1 LEKIISELRNRMDE
15 KRLSH
20 TLAVARE
27 CDALSDIFSLNKNE
41 KKQLHISA
49 LLHDITKQLKT
60 DAHTA
65 LCEKYGI
72 KYDKYMLAAPKVFHA
87 LTGAALAK
95 ELFPEYVDDTVYENI
110 LTHTT
115 GREDMSLQQ
124 KLLYLADYIEDTR
137 TFPDCVEL
145 RRYFYERL
153 GKDELQTVL
162 NDTYVANGKLMSDN
176 IMRFGFSTT
185 DEKCLTISPCTKIIG
200 YLHAITAFPPPKAQF
215 ISSMR

>member
-1 LEKIISELRNRMDE
+1 MEKIISELRNRMDE

-162 NDTYVANGKLMSDN
+162 NDTLILSFDMTIKDLINEGRPVNDN
-176 IMRFGFSTT
+176 TT
-185 DEKCLTISPCTKIIG
+185 RARNFLLLCR
-200 YLHAITAFPPPKAQF
+200 KA
-215 ISSMR
+215 